1 MKPLKKVN
9 LLRQIA
15 LSFAETQEASHHE
28 ITAFLVKKKVFATL
42 NEKEHRATVKLNAV
56 DQSAFCSFDSKVV
69 FPVPN
74 AWGKQGWTHIN
85 LQLIQEETLLDLLT
99 CAYCQVAPAKHA
111 KQYREK

>member
-1 MKPLKKVN
+1 VITAEKFKT
-9 LLRQIA
+9 IA
-15 LSFAETQEASHHE
+15 LSFAEAEEAPHHE
-28 ITAFLVKKKVFATL
+28 VLSYRIKKKIFATL
-42 NEKEHRATVKLNAV
+42 NIAEKRATVKLNAV

-74 AWGKQGWTHIN
+74 VWGKQGWTHIN

-99 CAYCQVAPAKHA
+99 CAYCQVAPAKYA